1 MRQPLNQKGQ
11 QKINPSDIKKIL
23 IIRLRR
29 IGDIIMT
36 TPAVSALRENFPNA
50 FISYVVEEP
59 YRELVEDNPELNK
72 VIVIEKNQ
80 SKKDLFK
87 LIRKIRKEKYD
98 VVLDFHGGPRASLIT
113 MFSKAKLKIG
123 YRIKYRNF
131 IYDIKLPRKPESG
144 HFHSVENH
152 LNFMRALGVD
162 VETPPPIKLP
172 SARKGETEKVKEF
185 MEKNRLEGFKVI
197 IIHISAGNEFRDWGT
212 DNWIRLINLLI
223 KRSGIK
229 IVLIGANEDR
239 EAEKEILKK
248 SKDSTLSQVGK
259 LNLRKVK
266 ELISLSSLFV
276 GPDSGPMHIA
286 ASTATPIVALF
297 GPTLPAN
304 FAPWQAISSLLE
316 KKLDCRPCK
325 QRRCIH
331 EDFRCLR
338 NITPEEVYQSCLRFI

>member
-1 MRQPLNQKGQ
+1 
-11 QKINPSDIKKIL
+11 
-23 IIRLRR
+23 
-29 IGDIIMT
+29 MT
-36 TPAVSALRENFPNA
+36 TPAVSVLRESFPDA
-50 FISYVVEEP
+50 FISYIVEEP
-59 YRELVEDNPELNK
+59 FRELVEGNPELNK
-72 VIVIEKNQ
+72 VVVIEKNQ
-80 SKKDLFK
+80 GKKDLFS

-113 MFSKAKLKIG
+113 LLSKAKLKIG

-152 LNFMRALGVD
+152 LNFVRAMGVN
-162 VETPPPIKLP
+162 VESASHIKLAP
-172 SARKGETEKVKEF
+172 ARKNETEKVKEF
-185 MEKNRLEGFKVI
+185 IKKNGIEGLKI
-197 IIHISAGNEFRDWGT
+197 ITIHISAGNEFRNWGVG
-212 DNWIRLINLLI
+212 NWVKLINLLS

-229 IVLIGANEDR
+229 IILIGANEDK

-259 LNLRKVK
+259 LNLREVK
-266 ELISLSSLFV
+266 EIISHSSLFV

-286 ASTATPIVALF
+286 ASTSTPIVALF

-304 FAPWQAISSLLE
+304 FAPWQAKASLIE

-331 EDFRCLR
+331 EDFRCLLT
-338 NITPEEVYQSCLRFI
+338 IKPDEVYQACLRFI